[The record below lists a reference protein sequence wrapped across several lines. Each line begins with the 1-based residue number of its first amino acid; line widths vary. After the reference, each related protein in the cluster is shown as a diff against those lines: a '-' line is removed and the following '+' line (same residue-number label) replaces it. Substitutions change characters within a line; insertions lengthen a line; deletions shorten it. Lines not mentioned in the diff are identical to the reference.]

1 MLEPRPVTLR
11 GAPVTFGPVLTERDN
26 RAQALPRGNQ
36 RPSRALPAPD
46 RRVPPEGPQSAAPL
60 RLLT

>member
-26 RAQALPRGNQ
+26 RARLCPAATSVPPARSPHPTGEFPPKARNLPRRSGY
-36 RPSRALPAPD
+36 
-46 RRVPPEGPQSAAPL
+46 
-60 RLLT
+60 